1 VNTGRTGSSETIYF
15 KLADL
20 RLHKRDVRFGL
31 DSEVAMI
38 AVSPLNPAWP
48 VLCRHPAEPVKLGDP
63 GLHTDYDLPSVVA
76 IK

>member
-1 VNTGRTGSSETIYF
+1 MNTGRTGSSETIYF

-38 AVSPLNPAWP
+38 AVTSLNPHGRFCAGIRP
-48 VLCRHPAEPVKLGDP
+48 SRQARRSRLAHND
-63 GLHTDYDLPSVVA
+63 DLPSVVA